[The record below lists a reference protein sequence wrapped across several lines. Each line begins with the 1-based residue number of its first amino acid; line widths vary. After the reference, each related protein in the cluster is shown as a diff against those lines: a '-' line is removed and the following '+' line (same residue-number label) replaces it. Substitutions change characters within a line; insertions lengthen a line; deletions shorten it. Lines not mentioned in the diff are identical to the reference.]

1 MTAIILI
8 AFIITL
14 KLYSINMDKGSFIVA
29 RSFYKTSGNYSY
41 LINNGIEIKFSM
53 FGKALDMQKFDL
65 LTIGTIQP
73 VEVVSVLQQIG
84 VNSIE
89 VAISQGDNFSVI
101 GVVSGEDCKSIID
114 ILDDDR
120 GCIFVGRLNTKTG
133 GISYQQT
140 FYVYKEGHD
149 FSGFIGGIK

>member
-1 MTAIILI
+1 MIILI
-8 AFIITL
+8 PFIITL
-14 KLYSINMDKGSFIVA
+14 KLDSSNMYKGSFIVA
-29 RSFYKTSGNYSY
+29 KSFYKNSVNYSY

-53 FGKALDMQKFDL
+53 FGKALGMQKFDP
-65 LTIGTIQP
+65 LTIGTIQS

-89 VAISQGDNFSVI
+89 VAVSQGDNFSVI
-101 GVVSGEDCKSIID
+101 GVVSGEYCKSIID
-114 ILDDDR
+114 TLDDDR
-120 GCIFVGRLNTKTG
+120 DCIFVGRLNTKTG

-149 FSGFIGGIK
+149 LAEFIGGIK

>member
-1 MTAIILI
+1 MA
-8 AFIITL
+8 
-14 KLYSINMDKGSFIVA
+14 K
-29 RSFYKTSGNYSY
+29 SFYKTSGNYSY

-53 FGKALDMQKFDL
+53 LGKALGMQKFDPF
-65 LTIGTIQP
+65 TVGTMQP

-84 VNSIE
+84 VSAIE
-89 VAISQGDNFSVI
+89 VALAQGDNFKII
-101 GVVSGEDCKSIID
+101 GVVSGEDCKSIVD

-149 FSGFIGGIK
+149 FSRFVGGIK